1 MPSVSRVFM
10 RHGAYHLDLGR
21 DEEGKRR
28 SKVLSRVAD
37 GESALYAA
45 LAKATKPGARTVS
58 ELLDSFMVFGMKEL
72 APRTQLDYRNYI
84 ESQLKRVFGEMA
96 PDDIE
101 TPEIAQYL
109 ERRKEKAR
117 SGANK
122 EIACLAS
129 AFQYGMRVGLCSR
142 DPTKGVK
149 RNRVKSRR
157 RYVRDDEFLLY
168 FDRSPEWLQD
178 VMAGIYLMELR
189 PAEADTLLKTSITP
203 KGVLIEETKT
213 DKVKLIEWSPALQ
226 YFLTR
231 ATSRT
236 PSSPYV
242 FTNGRGEPLTKSARH
257 SALRRV
263 RATLP
268 QDAPRWH
275 FHDLRAKGESDHK
288 DGGHGLLAL
297 YKRARVVTAVR

>member
-1 MPSVSRVFM
+1 MPSISKVFI
-10 RHGAYHLDLGR
+10 RHNSYHLDLGR
-21 DEEGKRR
+21 DENGKRR
-28 SKVLSRVAD
+28 SKVLCRIAD

-45 LAKATKPGARTVS
+45 LAKATKPGARTVA

-72 APRTQLDYRNYI
+72 SPRTQADYRWYI
-84 ESQLKRVFGEMA
+84 ESQLKNVFGEMA

-101 TPEIAQYL
+101 SPEIAQYL

-117 SGANK
+117 AGANK

-149 RNRVKSRR
+149 RNRVKPRK

-168 FDRSPEWLQD
+168 FDRCPEWLQD

-189 PAEADTLLKTSITP
+189 PAEADALLKTSITP
-203 KGVLIEETKT
+203 KGVLIEESKT

-226 YFLTR
+226 FFLTR
-231 ATSRT
+231 ATSRA

-242 FTNGRGEPLTKSARH
+242 FTNGRGEPVTKSARH

-268 QDAPRWH
+268 EGSPRWH

-297 YKRARVVTAVR
+297 YKRARVVKAVR